1 MGADSYQ
8 NGSKFSGDRNRGGFN
23 RDAGPREGGDNG
35 GFNYARKGGFNDR
48 FPGSRPDAAP
58 RGGDFAGHKPAFNKP
73 MGVKPGNAGK
83 VFVPRDAKK
92 RAARTFD

>member
-8 NGSKFSGDRNRGGFN
+8 NGSKFGGDRNRGGFN

-58 RGGDFAGHKPAFNKP
+58 RGGDFAGHKPAFNTP

-83 VFVPRDAKK
+83 VFVPRDVKK